1 MTARLVLWLWSFTFD
16 GVCCDI
22 IWIPH
27 HACVHI
33 FSLWIGLLRLFLWII
48 LSSETLLAAEDFLE
62 RVGLHFLCKPFWN
75 VLLVFVGDFDGI
87 VPAL

>member
-1 MTARLVLWLWSFTFD
+1 
-16 GVCCDI
+16 
-22 IWIPH
+22 
-27 HACVHI
+27 
-33 FSLWIGLLRLFLWII
+33 LFLWII